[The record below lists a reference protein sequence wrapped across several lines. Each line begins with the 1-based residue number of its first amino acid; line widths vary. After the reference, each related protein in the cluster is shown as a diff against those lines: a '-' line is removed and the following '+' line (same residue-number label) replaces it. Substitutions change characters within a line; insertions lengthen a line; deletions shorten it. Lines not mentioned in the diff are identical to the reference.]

1 MKATSFIVPTLVC
14 KIMSTVTLIRLLK
27 NALCGGLVLQKFTF
41 ILHTHILVDDEF
53 KLIVSV

>member
-1 MKATSFIVPTLVC
+1 MPC
-14 KIMSTVTLIRLLK
+14 MED
-27 NALCGGLVLQKFTF
+27 LQKITF

>member
-1 MKATSFIVPTLVC
+1 
-14 KIMSTVTLIRLLK
+14 MSTVTLIRLLK